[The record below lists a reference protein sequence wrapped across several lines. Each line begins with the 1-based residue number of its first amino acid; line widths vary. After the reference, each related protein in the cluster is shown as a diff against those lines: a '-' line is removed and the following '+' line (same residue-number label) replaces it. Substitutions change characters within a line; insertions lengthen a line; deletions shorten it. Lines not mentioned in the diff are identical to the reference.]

1 MTGATKVDWND
12 LIATSEYETLVAI
25 RDAVRDGDLDH
36 ALEGLEELIEAVA
49 SDKRRAVRS
58 HLRQLMA
65 HILKWKVQPQRR
77 TRSWSVSILNARQEI
92 EDILEGKPS
101 ITEDDIRDMWD
112 DAFRQATRLAEAET
126 GLNVSISELTW
137 KEVFDDAYLLLANE

>member
-65 HILKWKVQPQRR
+65 HILKWKVQPQHR

>member
-65 HILKWKVQPQRR
+65 HILKWTVQPQRR